1 MTTRYQV
8 QDRIAIITIDNPPIN
23 SMGLATRQAMEA
35 AVQRA
40 IMDDGVLAIVIT
52 GPTAC

>member
-1 MTTRYQV
+1 MTARYEV